1 MTGSELLSYV
11 RTDVLR
17 DAVAPY
23 LWSDSLLYR
32 RLSKAQEL
40 HARHTYSIVDDTQTI
55 TTVASAPIYTLPD
68 GTLHV
73 LSARVSTQ
81 SHDMGSY
88 TRKAV
93 PNHLTDSTGTPS
105 IYTLDEATGLIRLYP
120 TPDGAYTINLRIA
133 RLPAS
138 DIVSYAA
145 PEIPVRCH
153 LDLASYVAWQCLQ
166 DNDADGSGEKASTRH
181 EADWYQAISD
191 AKRDLYRLQL
201 GANPS
206 AVRSWT
212 GKRS

>member
-1 MTGSELLSYV
+1 MTGAELLSYI

-17 DAVAPY
+17 DTATPY
-23 LWSDSLLYR
+23 LWTDALIYR

-40 HARHTYSIVDDTQTI
+40 HARQAYSIVDDTQTI
-55 TTVASAPIYTLPD
+55 TTAASTPTYALPD

-88 TRKAV
+88 TRKV
-93 PNHLTDSTGTPS
+93 IPNHLTDSAGTPS

-120 TPDGAYTINLRIA
+120 TPDAVYTINLRIA

-145 PEIPVRCH
+145 PEVPVRYH

-166 DNDADGSGEKASTRH
+166 DNDADGSGVKASARH
-181 EADWYQAISD
+181 EADWKQAVSD
-191 AKRDLYRLQL
+191 AKRELYRLQL

-206 AVRSWT
+206 AVQSWT
-212 GKRS
+212 GKRA